1 MDLNSVSLV
10 GRLTRDI
17 EAPTGNGPARFS
29 VAVNRRIKQGD
40 TWGEEA
46 DFFNVEYWHRSIL
59 PYLAKGKQIA
69 LRGSLRLDRW
79 TDKETLS
86 PRSRVVI
93 VAEDVQLLGTPTT
106 PGEAPARTGGSPVPV
121 APPRRPASPPVKRE
135 TETRTETA
143 PDGFEDDI
151 PF

>member
-1 MDLNSVSLV
+1 MDLNCVSLI
-10 GRLTRDI
+10 GRIARDI
-17 EAPTGNGPARFS
+17 DPPTGNGPARLS

-46 DFFNVEYWHRSIL
+46 DFFSVEYWHRSIL
-59 PYLAKGKQIA
+59 PYLTKGKQIA

-79 TDKETLS
+79 TDKETMA

-93 VAEDVQLLGTPTT
+93 VAEDIQLLGTPSAAGL
-106 PGEAPARTGGSPVPV
+106 PPARTGVSPAPV
-121 APPRRPASPPVKRE
+121 APPQKPVSPPVKRE
-135 TETRTETA
+135 TQTRIETA
-143 PDGFEDDI
+143 PDGFEDEI